1 MIRVLVADDSRA
13 FRAILRTILARSPE
27 IEVVGEAQ
35 DGHEAVSQ
43 VLALRPDVVTMDVR
57 MPNKDG
63 LEALEEI
70 MRRRPTPVVVVSSEA
85 GTPEKQEVSF
95 RALELG
101 AVEVLAKPRADVRG
115 RFEKEAEEI
124 RMAVRAVA
132 GLKLVTRHKRNPRA
146 AAVAAAAATL
156 SPPPPGIER
165 TTTGSWALK
174 AAPTTPLQPL
184 AANAPRVLGIAA
196 STGGPAAL
204 AKILRDLPGG
214 FPIPILV
221 VQHIAE
227 GFETGLVHWLA
238 GETPLQVKLA
248 ENGEPLRGGTMYVAP
263 SGSHLGAS
271 NGTVLLLDGEPVRG
285 FRPSGTVLFRKL
297 AQEYGRAAA
306 GLVLSG
312 MGDDGAE
319 GLKLLRDRGAWT
331 GAQGPQSSVVYG
343 MPRVAAE
350 KGAVIATM
358 ELDEIASVL
367 VKLSRGMG
375 FA

>member
-13 FRAILRTILARSPE
+13 FRAILRTILGRSPE

-70 MRRRPTPVVVVSSEA
+70 MRRRPTPVVVVSAEA
-85 GTPEKQEVSF
+85 GPEKQEVSF

-146 AAVAAAAATL
+146 AGGAAAAATS
-156 SPPPPGIER
+156 SPLPGAVER
-165 TTTGSWALK
+165 TTTGSWVLRPP
-174 AAPTTPLQPL
+174 PTTPLQPL

-196 STGGPAAL
+196 STGGPAAI
-204 AKILRDLPGG
+204 AKILRELPAGY
-214 FPIPILV
+214 PIPILV

-227 GFETGLVHWLA
+227 GFEGGLVHWLA

-248 ENGEPLRGGTMYVAP
+248 EDGEPLRGATMYVAP
-263 SGSHLGAS
+263 SGSHLGAA
-271 NGTVLLLDGEPVRG
+271 NGTVQLLKGEPVRG
-285 FRPSGTVLFRKL
+285 FRPSGTVLFRAL
-297 AQEYGRAAA
+297 AHEYGRTAA
-306 GLVLSG
+306 GLILSG

-319 GLKLLRDRGAWT
+319 GLKLLHDRGAWT

-350 KGAVIATM
+350 KGAVGVSL
-358 ELDEIASVL
+358 ELDEVAPTL
-367 VKLSRGMG
+367 VKLSKGMG
-375 FA
+375 LS

>member
-27 IEVVGEAQ
+27 IEVVGEAA

-57 MPNKDG
+57 MPGKDG
-63 LEALEEI
+63 LEAIDEI
-70 MRRRPTPVVVVSSEA
+70 MRRRPTPVVVVSAEA
-85 GTPEKQEVSF
+85 GPEKQEVAF

-101 AVEVLAKPRADVRG
+101 AVEVLAKPRADAPG
-115 RFEKEAEEI
+115 RFEREAEEI

-132 GLKLVTRHKRNPRA
+132 GLKLVTRHRRQAGGGPAEVRQPEPRRA
-146 AAVAAAAATL
+146 
-156 SPPPPGIER
+156 PPQP
-165 TTTGSWALK
+165 SV
-174 AAPTTPLQPL
+174 PLP
-184 AANAPRVLGIAA
+184 APRVIGIAA

-204 AKILRDLPGG
+204 AKILSALPAS

-227 GFETGLVHWLA
+227 GFEGGLVHWLS
-238 GETPLQVKLA
+238 GETSLRVKLA
-248 ENGEPLRGGTMYVAP
+248 EQGELLRPATFYIAP
-263 SGSHLGAS
+263 SGTHLGAS
-271 NGTVLLLDGEPVRG
+271 GGSVQLMGGDPVRG
-285 FRPSGTVLFRKL
+285 FRPSGTVLFRSL
-297 AQEYGRAAA
+297 AGEYGGGAA

-331 GAQGPQSSVVYG
+331 AAQGPQSSVVYG
-343 MPRVAAE
+343 MPRVAVE
-350 KGAVIATM
+350 RGAAGVTL
-358 ELDEIASVL
+358 ELHEIAGAL
-367 VKLSRGMG
+367 VRLSRGT
-375 FA
+375 AQA

>member
-13 FRAILRTILARSPE
+13 FRAILRTILGRSPE

-70 MRRRPTPVVVVSSEA
+70 MRRRPTPVVVVSAEA
-85 GTPEKQEVSF
+85 GPERQEVSF

-146 AAVAAAAATL
+146 AAAGAAAAAAA
-156 SPPPPGIER
+156 PPPPAAVER
-165 TTTGSWALK
+165 ITTGSWALRP
-174 AAPTTPLQPL
+174 APTTPLQPL

-204 AKILRDLPGG
+204 AKILRDLPEG

-227 GFETGLVHWLA
+227 GFEGGLVHWLA

-248 ENGEPLRGGTMYVAP
+248 EDGEPLRGGIMYVAP

-271 NGTVLLLDGEPVRG
+271 NGTVQLLKGDPVRG
-285 FRPSGTVLFRKL
+285 FRPSGTVLFRTL
-297 AQEYGRAAA
+297 AHEYGRAAA
-306 GLVLSG
+306 GLILSG

-343 MPRVAAE
+343 MPRVASE
-350 KGAVIATM
+350 KGAVGVTM
-358 ELDEIASVL
+358 ELDEIASAL

-375 FA
+375 VA

>member
-13 FRAILRTILARSPE
+13 FRAILRTILGRSPE

-57 MPNKDG
+57 MPGKDG
-63 LEALEEI
+63 LEAIEEI
-70 MRRRPTPVVVVSSEA
+70 MRRRPTPVVVVSAEV
-85 GTPEKQEVSF
+85 GPEKQEVSF

-132 GLKLVTRHKRNPRA
+132 GLKLVTRHKRPRPTPSIA
-146 AAVAAAAATL
+146 PA
-156 SPPPPGIER
+156 PPVEQ
-165 TTTGSWALK
+165 TTTGSWVLPRGPS
-174 AAPTTPLQPL
+174 APPARIEPL
-184 AANAPRVLGIAA
+184 APNAPRVLGIAA

-204 AKILRDLPGG
+204 ARILHELPAGY
-214 FPIPILV
+214 PIPILV

-227 GFETGLVHWLA
+227 GFEGGLVHWLA
-238 GETPLQVKLA
+238 GETALSVKVA
-248 ENGEPLRGGTMYVAP
+248 EDGEPLRPSTLFIAP
-263 SGSHLGAS
+263 GGSHLGAGS
-271 NGTVLLLDGEPVRG
+271 GQIQLLKGEPVRG
-285 FRPSGTVLFRKL
+285 FRPSGTVLFRSL
-297 AQEYGRAAA
+297 AHEYGPAAA

-319 GLKLLRDRGAWT
+319 GLKLLRDRGGWT
-331 GAQGPQSSVVYG
+331 GAQGPQTSVVYG

-350 KGAVIATM
+350 KGAVAVSL
-358 ELDEIASVL
+358 ELEEIPAAL
-367 VKLSRGMG
+367 LKLSKGVG
-375 FA
+375 AA